1 MFQFK
6 TAVDYRDAC
15 EQFAAD
21 MIGFSAD
28 PKQLTILVFGPVKK
42 STYEWLQ
49 KVGLVKESTCEWLQ
63 KVVNH

>member
-49 KVGLVKESTCEWLQ
+49 KV
-63 KVVNH
+63 VNH